1 MAEEHAGPFPCHMI
15 CPKCGAQLDQVEL
28 YAIPV
33 ERCPDCQGIFLDAGE
48 LELIMEREKNKES
61 WLGRL
66 FNKSGQ
72 KKE

>member
-1 MAEEHAGPFPCHMI
+1 MSNESSGGPFPCHMV

-28 YAIPV
+28 YAIPI

-48 LELIMEREKNKES
+48 LELIMDREKNKES

-66 FNKSGQ
+66 FKSGQ
-72 KKE
+72 KKD